1 MDDRMVRAEDDGS
14 RRARARSTH
23 LGIGD
28 DVLRNVGRA
37 LAQAH
42 ALTHGERFG
51 FGFGF
56 AIDRMRRDVSTRV

>member
-1 MDDRMVRAEDDGS
+1 MMNAEDDGP

-28 DVLRNVGRA
+28 DVLRHVGRA

-42 ALTHGERFG
+42 ARTHGERFG
-51 FGFGF
+51 FGFGTHE
-56 AIDRMRRDVSTRV
+56 IDRVEMCRLESDE